1 MSDLKPYIFAGAL
14 VLGAYYLGRTSSPSP
29 EIPPAPAELVLRGQ
43 FIGPTAS
50 QDAAML
56 SALCDE
62 LAVQIEEDG
71 RKSSPRL
78 TTGMQLEELRT
89 AAREGRMRG
98 ESLAARQPHAR
109 KLIGDYMTQKLGVDP
124 GEIKNRA
131 DWVSA
136 FRTIAKA
143 CADAAK

>member
-1 MSDLKPYIFAGAL
+1 MNDLKPYIFAA
-14 VLGAYYLGRTSSPSP
+14 VLFAGAYYLGKSSNPTP
-29 EIPPAPAELVLRGQ
+29 EIPPLPAELVLKGQ

-62 LAVQIEEDG
+62 LAVEIEEDG
-71 RKSSPRL
+71 QKSPPRL
-78 TTGMQLEELRT
+78 TTGLQLEELRT

-131 DWVSA
+131 DWVAA

>member
-1 MSDLKPYIFAGAL
+1 MNDLKPYIFAA
-14 VLGAYYLGRTSSPSP
+14 VLFAGAYYLGKSSNSTP
-29 EIPPAPAELVLRGQ
+29 EIPPLPAELVLKGQ

-62 LAVQIEEDG
+62 LAVEIEEDG
-71 RKSSPRL
+71 QKSQPRL
-78 TTGMQLEELRT
+78 TTGLQLEELRT

-131 DWVSA
+131 DWVAA